1 MRDNVR
7 CMIGCV
13 GNCWLSTGTIKLV
26 RQLEWLF
33 EDARGLGF
41 REYMFQLQIDDAHGC
56 EELAR
61 RFDSPHAKTVRTSGN
76 IGLLDDK
83 MLDQCQRRCQ

>member
-1 MRDNVR
+1 
-7 CMIGCV
+7 MIGCV